1 METIAKIRRRHLIQG
16 DSISSIARD
25 FNLSR
30 NTVRKYLQTE
40 QYEPQYQRSHQPKP
54 KLGEYEAILED
65 WLIRDGYLPKQQR
78 RTARRLFECLQTEGY
93 QGAYDSVQRYVGMWK
108 KSSLRPK
115 SKQAFVPMLFLPGDT
130 CQFDWSYETV
140 ELSGEIHK
148 VKVAH
153 FRLAHSR
160 KCFVVAY
167 PRETQE
173 MVMDAHQRAFR
184 FFDGVP
190 KRMVYDNLKTVVDTI
205 MTGKERQFNRRFMAL
220 AAHYLFEPVACTPA
234 SGWEKGQIENQVGNI
249 REWLF
254 TPCPKFNDLQE
265 LNHWLELRCQE
276 LAKRPH
282 PTMKQ
287 YRIMDVYEME
297 KPHLIAIQQ
306 PFDGYIQHVLRVSN
320 LCLVHFDRNR
330 YSVPAHY
337 AGKIVT
343 VHAYAD
349 HIKMIYKHQ
358 VIAEHPRQFGRDHL
372 ACELWHYLSLAEM
385 KPGAVRHGVPFQE
398 LPPAI
403 LKVRDKI
410 LKYPKGDRAFVELLL
425 AVREH
430 GLEPLQVAC
439 ELTLQYGAFHP
450 SIVMNELRRLIAPAP
465 PANLDLSEQE
475 RWQLHHEPQ
484 ANINRYDSL
493 LGG

>member
-1 METIAKIRRRHLIQG
+1 MLCVETIAKIRRRHLIQG

-167 PRETQE
+167 PREGFVAQT
-173 MVMDAHQRAFR
+173 
-184 FFDGVP
+184 
-190 KRMVYDNLKTVVDTI
+190 
-205 MTGKERQFNRRFMAL
+205 
-220 AAHYLFEPVACTPA
+220 YL
-234 SGWEKGQIENQVGNI
+234 
-249 REWLF
+249 
-254 TPCPKFNDLQE
+254 
-265 LNHWLELRCQE
+265 
-276 LAKRPH
+276 
-282 PTMKQ
+282 
-287 YRIMDVYEME
+287 
-297 KPHLIAIQQ
+297 
-306 PFDGYIQHVLRVSN
+306 
-320 LCLVHFDRNR
+320 
-330 YSVPAHY
+330 
-337 AGKIVT
+337 
-343 VHAYAD
+343 
-349 HIKMIYKHQ
+349 
-358 VIAEHPRQFGRDHL
+358 
-372 ACELWHYLSLAEM
+372 
-385 KPGAVRHGVPFQE
+385 
-398 LPPAI
+398 
-403 LKVRDKI
+403 
-410 LKYPKGDRAFVELLL
+410 
-425 AVREH
+425 
-430 GLEPLQVAC
+430 
-439 ELTLQYGAFHP
+439 
-450 SIVMNELRRLIAPAP
+450 
-465 PANLDLSEQE
+465 
-475 RWQLHHEPQ
+475 
-484 ANINRYDSL
+484 
-493 LGG
+493 